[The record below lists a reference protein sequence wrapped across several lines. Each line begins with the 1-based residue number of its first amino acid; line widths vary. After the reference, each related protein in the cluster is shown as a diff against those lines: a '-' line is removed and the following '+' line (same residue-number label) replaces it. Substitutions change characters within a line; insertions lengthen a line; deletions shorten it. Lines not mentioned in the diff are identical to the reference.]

1 MIFWRFFK
9 ARRPLFV
16 TSLAIGIIG
25 LAGVLLAMPST
36 LQKWLGP
43 AHADLVVA
51 RDQSRPAFPL
61 HIAANKRY
69 LVDAA
74 NKPFLMH
81 GDTAW
86 SLIADLTREEA
97 EIYLADRRA
106 RGFNTLLVNLIE
118 HKYARKAPDNIY
130 GNAPFTQP
138 GNFGTPNEAYFKHAD
153 WVLARAR
160 AHGFLVLL
168 TPAYIGYGGGDEG
181 WWQEM
186 LDNSV
191 DTLRGYGRYLGNRYG
206 HLDNIVWV
214 NGGDYDPPNKALVV
228 AIAEGI
234 RAVAPQ
240 QLQTGHFAPETFV
253 PDFWGD
259 ASLLDIM
266 SVYTYK
272 PVCERVAA
280 AYRHASVR
288 PVYLIE
294 SAYENEH
301 GAGPE
306 RVRRQ
311 AYQALLCGASG
322 HIFGNNPIWHFRHPG
337 LHDAPI
343 GWWQALGGGGSR
355 SMTHL
360 YDLFSSL
367 PWWTL
372 QPDLDGRL
380 IADRGE
386 GDQRVTAALDA
397 DGSLAVIY
405 VPARRTISIDLGRL
419 RDGALTARW
428 FDPASGETRELP
440 APVSSGEGTQD
451 FSPPGRNADGDGD
464 WVLLLRASSG
474 KA

>member
-1 MIFWRFFK
+1 MFFWRFFT
-9 ARRPLFV
+9 ARRPLFAAIF
-16 TSLAIGIIG
+16 AIGIIG
-25 LAGVLLAMPST
+25 LAGVLFAMPST
-36 LQKWLGP
+36 LQNWLRP
-43 AHADLVVA
+43 SHADLVVA
-51 RDQSRPAFPL
+51 EDQSRPAFPL
-61 HIAANKRY
+61 AIALNKRY
-69 LVDAA
+69 LIDAE

-86 SLIADLTREEA
+86 SLITDLTREEA
-97 EIYLADRRA
+97 EIYLIDRRA

-118 HKYARKAPDNIY
+118 HKYARKAPGNIY
-130 GNAPFTQP
+130 GEEPFTLP
-138 GNFGTPNEAYFKHAD
+138 GNFGQPNEAYFKHAD
-153 WVLARAR
+153 WVLARAK
-160 AHGFLVLL
+160 ALGFLVLL
-168 TPAYIGYGGGDEG
+168 TPAYIGYGGGDDG

-214 NGGDYDPPNKALVV
+214 NGGDYDPPNKSLVV
-228 AIAEGI
+228 AIADGIEG
-234 RAVAPQ
+234 AAPQ
-240 QLQTGHFAPETFV
+240 QLQTGHFAPETVV

-259 ASLLDIM
+259 ASRLDIM

-280 AYRHASVR
+280 AYRHPDVR

-322 HIFGNNPIWHFRHPG
+322 HIYGNNPIWHFHHAG
-337 LHDAPI
+337 LHDAPT
-343 GWWQALGGGGSR
+343 GWWQALGSGGAQG
-355 SMTHL
+355 MTHL
-360 YDLFSSL
+360 FDLFSSL

-380 IADRGE
+380 VADRGE
-386 GDQRVTAALDA
+386 GDERVTAALSA
-397 DGSLAVIY
+397 DGYLAVIY
-405 VPARRTISIDLGRL
+405 VPARQTIRVDLGRL
-419 RDGALTARW
+419 KGQAMTASW
-428 FDPASGETRELP
+428 FDPASGETSELP
-440 APVSSGEGTQD
+440 APASPAEGTQE

-464 WVLLLRASSG
+464 WILLLRAASEKS
-474 KA
+474 